1 MTKISRFIGEVV
13 PIAQRV
19 TGEVGESAAPEGGG
33 GFADYA
39 YVSLHCLRVY
49 LDTSYRMTIDL
60 LKEMP
65 QITGEI
71 GLSAADLPSPSA
83 LCKAFDRISMSVC
96 RVLLRQS
103 AQLHD
108 PSKHGAIDATFY
120 ERSAA
125 SRHYCQRTSYRVQKL
140 KVTKLV
146 DTDSQA
152 ILDVHCS
159 TTREGS
165 DADLAEQIARRNAG
179 DLRSLAADKGYDKQA
194 LRESLRDLGIRP
206 LIKHRIFAPYDYAHN
221 ARIDDQ
227 RYNQRSMTETVN
239 SAVKHSLG
247 FAVRARSWFR
257 EFREIALM
265 CVVYNIKQAV
275 KP

>member
-1 MTKISRFIGEVV
+1 MTQISRFIGEVV
-13 PIAQRV
+13 PVAQSAA
-19 TGEVGESAAPEGGG
+19 GDGDESAAPEGGG
-33 GFADYA
+33 GFASYA
-39 YVSLHCLRVY
+39 LVSLHCLRIY

-71 GLSAADLPSPSA
+71 GLSAADLPSPST

-108 PSKHGAIDATFY
+108 SSKRGAIDATFY

-125 SRHYCQRTSYRVQKL
+125 SRHYCQRISYHVQKL

-146 DTDSQA
+146 DTESQA

-159 TTREGS
+159 TNQKGS

-179 DLRSLAADKGYDKQA
+179 DLQSLAADKVYDKKLLRKA
-194 LRESLRDLGIRP
+194 LRKLGIRP
-206 LIKHRIFAPYDYAHN
+206 LIKHRIFAAYDHAHN
-221 ARIDDQ
+221 ARIDEQ
-227 RYNQRSMTETVN
+227 CYNQRSMTETVN
-239 SAVKHSLG
+239 SAVKRSHG
-247 FAVRARSWFR
+247 EAERARTWFR

-265 CVVYNIKQAV
+265 CVVYNIK
-275 KP
+275 

>member
-1 MTKISRFIGEVV
+1 MTQISRFTAEVV
-13 PIAQRV
+13 PVAQRV
-19 TGEVGESAAPEGGG
+19 TGDGDESAAPEGGG

-39 YVSLHCLRVY
+39 LVSLHCLRIY

-71 GLSAADLPSPSA
+71 GLSAADLPSPST
-83 LCKAFDRISMSVC
+83 LCKAFDRISMGLC

-108 PSKHGAIDATFY
+108 PFEHAAIDATFY

-146 DTDSQA
+146 DTESQA
-152 ILDVHCS
+152 VLDVHCS
-159 TTREGS
+159 TNREGS
-165 DADLAEQIARRNAG
+165 DADLA
-179 DLRSLAADKGYDKQA
+179 
-194 LRESLRDLGIRP
+194 
-206 LIKHRIFAPYDYAHN
+206 
-221 ARIDDQ
+221 
-227 RYNQRSMTETVN
+227 
-239 SAVKHSLG
+239 
-247 FAVRARSWFR
+247 
-257 EFREIALM
+257 
-265 CVVYNIKQAV
+265 
-275 KP
+275 

>member
-1 MTKISRFIGEVV
+1 MTKISRFTERCVS
-13 PIAQRV
+13 IAQRV
-19 TGEVGESAAPEGGG
+19 TGERGESAAPDGGG

-39 YVSLHCLRVY
+39 FVSIHCLRIY

-71 GLSAADLPSPSA
+71 GLDVADLPHPSTV
-83 LCKAFDRISMSVC
+83 CKAFDRIEMSVC

-108 PSKHGAIDATFY
+108 PSKHAAIDATFY

-125 SRHYCQRTSYRVQKL
+125 SRHYCQRISYRVQKL

-146 DTDSQA
+146 DTDTQA
-152 ILDVHCS
+152 VLDVHCS
-159 TTREGS
+159 TNREGS

-179 DLRSLAADKGYDKQA
+179 DLRSLAADKGYDKQS
-194 LRESLRDLGIRP
+194 LRESLRELDIRP
-206 LIKHRIFAPYDYAHN
+206 LIKHRIFAPYDHAHN
-221 ARIDDQ
+221 ARIDEQ

-239 SAVKHSLG
+239 SAVKRSLG

-265 CVVYNIKQAV
+265 CVVYNIKRAV
-275 KP
+275 KQ

>member
-1 MTKISRFIGEVV
+1 MTQISRFIGEVV
-13 PIAQRV
+13 PVAKRV
-19 TGEVGESAAPEGGG
+19 TGDGDESAAPEGGG

-39 YVSLHCLRVY
+39 FVSLHCLRIY

-65 QITGEI
+65 QIIGEI
-71 GLSAADLPSPSA
+71 GLEAADLPHPST
-83 LCKAFDRISMSVC
+83 LCKAFDEMSMSVC

-146 DTDSQA
+146 DTDTQA
-152 ILDVHCS
+152 VLDVHCS

-165 DADLAEQIARRNAG
+165 DADLCAQIARRNAG
-179 DLRSLAADKGYDKQA
+179 DLLSLAADKGYDKKA
-194 LRESLRDLGIRP
+194 LREALRNLDIRP
-206 LIKHRIFAPYDYAHN
+206 LIKHRIFAAYDHTHN
-221 ARIDDQ
+221 ARIDDD

-239 SAVKHSLG
+239 SVVKRSLG
-247 FAVRARSWFR
+247 FAVRARSWYR

-265 CVVYNIKQAV
+265 CVVYNIKRAV
-275 KP
+275 KQ

>member
-1 MTKISRFIGEVV
+1 MTQISRFIGEVV
-13 PIAQRV
+13 PVAKRV
-19 TGEVGESAAPEGGG
+19 TGDGDESAAPEGGG

-39 YVSLHCLRVY
+39 FVSLHCLRIY

-65 QITGEI
+65 QIIGEI
-71 GLSAADLPSPSA
+71 GLEAADLPHPST
-83 LCKAFDRISMSVC
+83 LCKAFDEMSMSVC

-146 DTDSQA
+146 DTDTQA
-152 ILDVHCS
+152 VLDVHCS

-165 DADLAEQIARRNAG
+165 DADLCAQIARRNAG
-179 DLRSLAADKGYDKQA
+179 DLLSLAADKGYDKKA
-194 LRESLRDLGIRP
+194 LREALRNLDIRP
-206 LIKHRIFAPYDYAHN
+206 LIKHRIFAAYDHAHN
-221 ARIDDQ
+221 ARIDDD

-239 SAVKHSLG
+239 SAVKRSLG
-247 FAVRARSWFR
+247 FAVRARSWYR

-265 CVVYNIKQAV
+265 CVVYNIKRAV
-275 KP
+275 KQ

>member
-1 MTKISRFIGEVV
+1 MTQISRFTGEIV
-13 PIAQRV
+13 PIAQVV
-19 TGEVGESAAPEGGG
+19 TGDGDESAAPKGGG
-33 GFADYA
+33 RFADYA
-39 YVSLHCLRVY
+39 LVSLHCLRIY

-71 GLSAADLPSPSA
+71 GLSAADLPSPST

-108 PSKHGAIDATFY
+108 PSAHGAIDATFY

-146 DTDSQA
+146 DTASQA
-152 ILDVHCS
+152 VLDVHCS

-179 DLRSLAADKGYDKQA
+179 DLRSLAADKGYDKKS
-194 LRESLRDLGIRP
+194 LRGSLRDLGIRP
-206 LIKHRIFAPYDYAHN
+206 LIKHRIFAPYDHAHN
-221 ARIDDQ
+221 ARIDEQ

-239 SAVKHSLG
+239 SAVKRSLG

-265 CVVYNIKQAV
+265 CVVYNIKRAV
-275 KP
+275 KQ